1 MNLWQLIRDCI
12 PTDHARQVNSGYY
25 LDQALTGEDPPEVV
39 VDLGCGVGLSADRC
53 RELRPGTRWLGI
65 DIIGSPE
72 SKARVDTGDLV
83 VHYDGVRLPL
93 ASGSVPMIHSHQV
106 FEHVRRPI
114 ELLIE
119 IARVLQPGG
128 IFSGST
134 SHLEPYHSF
143 SVWNYTPYGF
153 RLLVEE
159 AGLVLEEVRPGIDGV
174 TLIQRTY
181 NGRPPEYSAY
191 FHGES
196 PLNAEIDAW
205 AAEHNKDAAA
215 TNLRKLEHCG
225 QFAFRIRKPE
235 MAVTVAASET
245 AAGSDAE
252 LIAMLRT
259 ERDLALARA
268 DTAVFEANS
277 RKRERDGALDEI
289 DALRTQL
296 ERQTR
301 RADEYSERFHKAD
314 RDLRVLRN
322 SAAYELGNVLVDA
335 AKNPKKGAK
344 QLPKELASMAKRRKK
359 GKKG

>member
-12 PTDHARQVNSGYY
+12 PTDHARQVTSGYY
-25 LDQALTGEDPPEVV
+25 LDQALTSDDPPDTV

-53 RELRPGTRWLGI
+53 RELRPGTQWIGV

-83 VHYDGVRLPL
+83 VHYDGLRLPL
-93 ASGSVPMIHSHQV
+93 ASASVAMIHSHQV

-119 IARVLQPGG
+119 IARVLKPGG

-159 AGLVLEEVRPGIDGV
+159 AGMVLEEVRPGIDGV

-181 NGRPPEYSAY
+181 NGRPPEYAAY

-205 AAEHNKDAAA
+205 AAEHNKDSAA

-235 MAVTVAASET
+235 MAVTARADET
-245 AAGSDAE
+245 AVGSDAE

-268 DTAVFEANS
+268 DTAVFESNS
-277 RKRERDGALDEI
+277 RKRERDNALDEI
-289 DALRTQL
+289 DALRTKL
-296 ERQTR
+296 EHQQR
-301 RADEYSERFHKAD
+301 RADDYSERFHKAD
-314 RDLRVLRN
+314 RDLRVLKN
-322 SAAYELGNVLVDA
+322 SAAYELGNTLVSA
-335 AKNPKKGAK
+335 ARNPKKGATK
-344 QLPKELASMAKRRKK
+344 LPKDLAAMAKRRK
-359 GKKG
+359 GKK

>member
-1 MNLWQLIRDCI
+1 VNLWQLIRDCI
-12 PTDHARQVNSGYY
+12 PTDHARQVHSGYY
-25 LDQALTGEDPPEVV
+25 LDQALTGEDPPEAV
-39 VDLGCGVGLSADRC
+39 VDLGCGVGNSADRC
-53 RELRPGTRWLGI
+53 RELRPGTRWIGI

-72 SKARVDTGDLV
+72 SKARVATGDLV

-93 ASGSVPMIHSHQV
+93 ASASIPMIHSHQV

-119 IARVLQPGG
+119 ISRVLKPGG

-159 AGLVLEEVRPGIDGV
+159 AGLVLEEVRPGIDGI
-174 TLIQRTY
+174 TLIERAY
-181 NGRPPEYSAY
+181 KGRPPEYSAY

-196 PLNAEIDAW
+196 PLNAEIDLW
-205 AAEHNKDAAA
+205 AVEHNKDAPA

-235 MAVTVAASET
+235 LAVTVATSEVT
-245 AAGSDAE
+245 AGSDEE

-268 DTAVFEANS
+268 DTAVFDSNS
-277 RKRERDGALDEI
+277 RKRERDNALDEI
-289 DALRTQL
+289 DSLRAQV
-296 ERQTR
+296 ERQTK
-301 RADEYSERFHKAD
+301 RADDYSVRFHQAD
-314 RDLRVLRN
+314 RDLRVLKG
-322 SAAYELGNVLVDA
+322 SAAYELGNALAGA
-335 AKNPKKGAK
+335 AKDPKKGIK
-344 QLPKELASMAKRRKK
+344 QLPKDLSKLAQRRK
-359 GKKG
+359 GKKKS

>member
-25 LDQALTGEDPPEVV
+25 LDQALTGEDPPDVV

-53 RELRPGTRWLGI
+53 RELRPGTRWIGV

-93 ASGSVPMIHSHQV
+93 ASGSVSMIHSHQV

-119 IARVLQPGG
+119 ISRVLTPGG

-134 SHLEPYHSF
+134 SHLEPYHSL

-159 AGLVLEEVRPGIDGV
+159 AGLMLEEVRPGIDGI

-181 NGRPPEYSAY
+181 KGRPPEYSAY

-235 MAVTVAASET
+235 MAVSVPTSEAS
-245 AAGSDAE
+245 AGSDAE

-268 DTAVFEANS
+268 DTAVFESNS
-277 RKRERDGALDEI
+277 RKRERDNALDEI
-289 DALRTQL
+289 DALRNQL
-296 ERQTR
+296 EHQRK
-301 RADEYSERFHKAD
+301 RADDYSVRFHKAD

-322 SAAYELGNVLVDA
+322 SAAFELGNALVDA
-335 AKNPKKGAK
+335 AKHPGKGAK
-344 QLPKELASMAKRRKK
+344 QLPKDLAAMRKRRQ
-359 GKKG
+359 GKKS

>member
-25 LDQALTGEDPPEVV
+25 LDQALRSDDPPAIV
-39 VDLGCGVGLSADRC
+39 VDLGCGRGLSADRC
-53 RELRPGTRWLGI
+53 RELRPETKWLGI

-72 SKARVDTGDLV
+72 SVARVATGDLV
-83 VHYDGVRLPL
+83 VHYDGLRLPL
-93 ASGSVPMIHSHQV
+93 ASASVPMIHSHQV

-119 IARVLQPGG
+119 IARVLKPGG
-128 IFSGST
+128 LFSGST

-174 TLIQRTY
+174 TLINRAY
-181 NGRPPEYSAY
+181 HGRPPEYSQY

-205 AAEHNKDAAA
+205 GAEKGRPPAEV
-215 TNLRKLEHCG
+215 NLRKLEHCG

-235 MAVTVAASET
+235 MAVTAPTSEVT
-245 AAGSDAE
+245 AGSDEE

-268 DTAVFEANS
+268 DTAVFESNS
-277 RKRERDGALDEI
+277 RKRERDNALDEI
-289 DALRTQL
+289 DALRAAL
-296 ERQTR
+296 EHQTR
-301 RADEYSERFHKAD
+301 RADDYCDRFHKVD
-314 RDLRVLRN
+314 RDLRVLKN
-322 SAAYELGNVLVDA
+322 SAAYELGNALAGA
-335 AKNPKKGAK
+335 AKDPKKGVT
-344 QLPKELASMAKRRKK
+344 QLPKDLKKLAKRRG
-359 GKKG
+359 GKK

>member
-25 LDQALTGEDPPEVV
+25 LDQALTSEDPPDVV

-53 RELRPGTRWLGI
+53 RELRPETRWVGV

-93 ASGSVPMIHSHQV
+93 ASGSVSMIHSHQV

-119 IARVLQPGG
+119 IARVLAPGG
-128 IFSGST
+128 LFSGST

-174 TLIQRTY
+174 TLIQRAY
-181 NGRPPEYSAY
+181 HGRPPEYSAY

-196 PLNAEIDAW
+196 PLNAEIDTW
-205 AAEHNKDAAA
+205 AAEHNRDAAA

-235 MAVTVAASET
+235 MALSVPTSEV
-245 AAGSDAE
+245 AAGSDEE

-268 DTAVFEANS
+268 DTAVFDSNS
-277 RKRERDGALDEI
+277 RKRERDNALDEV
-289 DALRTQL
+289 DSLRAQV
-296 ERQTR
+296 EHQTK
-301 RADEYSERFHKAD
+301 RADDYSVRFHKAD
-314 RDLRVLRN
+314 RDLRVLKS
-322 SAAYELGNVLVDA
+322 SAAYELGNALAGA
-335 AKNPKKGAK
+335 AKNPKKGVK
-344 QLPKELASMAKRRKK
+344 QLPKDLSKLAKRRK
-359 GKKG
+359 GKK

>member
-1 MNLWQLIRDCI
+1 MNLWQLIRDVV

-25 LDQALTGEDPPEVV
+25 LEQALLSDDPPEVV
-39 VDLGCGVGLSADRC
+39 VDLGCGRGLSADRC
-53 RELRPGTRWLGI
+53 RELRPGTKWLGI
-65 DIIGSPE
+65 DIVGSPE
-72 SKARVDTGDLV
+72 SRARVQTGDLV

-93 ASGSVPMIHSHQV
+93 ATASVPMIHSHQV

-119 IARVLQPGG
+119 IARVLKPGG

-159 AGLVLEEVRPGIDGV
+159 AGLVLEELRPGIDAV
-174 TLIQRTY
+174 TLIERSY
-181 NGRPPEYSAY
+181 KGRPPEYGQY

-196 PLNAEIDAW
+196 PLNVEIDAW
-205 AAEHNKDAAA
+205 GAEHDRPPAEI
-215 TNLRKLEHCG
+215 NLRKLQHCG

-235 MAVTVAASET
+235 MAVTAPTSET
-245 AAGSDAE
+245 AASSDEE
-252 LIAMLRT
+252 LITLLRT

-268 DTAVFEANS
+268 DSAVFEANS
-277 RKRERDGALDEI
+277 RKRERDQILDDI
-289 DALRTQL
+289 DALRAAA
-296 ERQTR
+296 EREKR
-301 RADEYSERFHKAD
+301 RADDYSVRFHQAD

-322 SAAYELGNVLVDA
+322 SAAYQLGEALANV
-335 AKNPKKGAK
+335 AKNPKQGVRE
-344 QLPKELASMAKRRKK
+344 LPKDLKKLAKRRV
-359 GKKG
+359 GKK

>member
-25 LDQALTGEDPPEVV
+25 LDQALTSEDPPQTV

-119 IARVLQPGG
+119 IARVLTPGG

-134 SHLEPYHSF
+134 SHLEPYHSL

-159 AGLVLEEVRPGIDGV
+159 AGLVLEEIRPGIDGV
-174 TLIQRTY
+174 TLINRTY
-181 NGRPPEYSAY
+181 HGRPPEYAAY

-196 PLNAEIDAW
+196 PLNAEIDTW
-205 AAEHNKDAAA
+205 AAEHRKDAAA
-215 TNLRKLEHCG
+215 ANLRKLEHCG
-225 QFAFRIRKPE
+225 QFAFRIRKPDV
-235 MAVTVAASET
+235 AVTAPAVET
-245 AAGSDAE
+245 TAGSDAE

-268 DTAVFEANS
+268 DSAVFESNT
-277 RKRERDGALDEI
+277 RKRERDTALDER
-289 DALRTQL
+289 DAARARIEILTQRAEDYSQRTH
-296 ERQTR
+296 
-301 RADEYSERFHKAD
+301 RAE

-322 SAAYELGNVLVDA
+322 SAAFELGNALTEA
-335 AKNPKKGAK
+335 AKNPRKGVK
-344 QLPKELASMAKRRKK
+344 QLPKDLSSMAKRRKK
-359 GKKG
+359 GKKN